1 MASQDMNQDID
12 DEIGILQQEQVAL
25 RRHWLL
31 WGYASNG
38 IAIALCVAVLLRV
51 AITGDDPPSPMIFI
65 TLTYIFLGIAFIT
78 DGCKCVRRDT
88 RHIIEPCVSG
98 IS

>member
-1 MASQDMNQDID
+1 MASQNLNPDMNQEMDAEIDILRQ
-12 DEIGILQQEQVAL
+12 GQVAL

-38 IAIALCVAVLLRV
+38 VAIALCVAVLIRV

-78 DGCKCVRRDT
+78 AGRSRTFPWFPRR
-88 RHIIEPCVSG
+88 
-98 IS
+98 